1 MLQTPQE
8 YANLPEVTLS
18 ALKETGQA
26 DSTIVVLKQRSY
38 TGKKPVITSAL
49 ANTSCADLGVD
60 GVLEKLNTRL
70 GTSYTL
76 NTPFE
81 CDVLQLSPITTPRSD
96 TGSLGPAP
104 LHLILEP
111 YVARNDDFGTAYAHL
126 RPQWYDH
133 TTIQRCN
140 ETEDREMRLNAVI
153 NGTMVKAYTPPRRLW
168 DLYAN
173 RVVPW
178 WVADNDSRGIS
189 HAWVNDKDLK
199 GEMTPIN
206 GYQWPVPMPRDA
218 DLNLIRIEM
227 LNLGAEYI
235 WLDALCLRQKGGRGE
250 HLRAEEWKLDVPT
263 IGWIYFGH
271 YVVYYLSGLGRPLR
285 FKPGD
290 FESDR
295 CWFRRVW
302 TLQEFSTEVFLSS
315 ESSGL
320 DLSQQETIGGQTDD
334 HGIMGEEERRSLNE
348 ELRSLMQMRKSHSLW
363 DTLSLMQRRVSTNPV
378 DKIAGMMFPLRT
390 EYAPIYDEMQSEE
403 DAWISFTYAMDRS
416 LLSHLFFDFP
426 EPGNG
431 SKYWRPSWK
440 QVMTHTLPSHH
451 LNLWPI
457 GIIRLIEGTES
468 ESYCG
473 PCIES
478 GYVQGLADVSFD
490 GSIRQGELVVKDAS
504 GSTHTFKIVAEHQ
517 YPVPHASYTLIGSGG
532 YDYIPKELEPYVMKY
547 WVLGT
552 MRQNGQFQK
561 FSVFRMLDDEEKM
574 RLREL
579 GVAKSDVRTFL
590 C

>member
-235 WLDALCLRQKGGRGE
+235 WLDALCLRQKGGRG
-250 HLRAEEWKLDVPT
+250 
-263 IGWIYFGH
+263 
-271 YVVYYLSGLGRPLR
+271 
-285 FKPGD
+285 
-290 FESDR
+290 
-295 CWFRRVW
+295 
-302 TLQEFSTEVFLSS
+302 
-315 ESSGL
+315 
-320 DLSQQETIGGQTDD
+320 
-334 HGIMGEEERRSLNE
+334 
-348 ELRSLMQMRKSHSLW
+348 
-363 DTLSLMQRRVSTNPV
+363 
-378 DKIAGMMFPLRT
+378 
-390 EYAPIYDEMQSEE
+390 
-403 DAWISFTYAMDRS
+403 
-416 LLSHLFFDFP
+416 
-426 EPGNG
+426 
-431 SKYWRPSWK
+431 
-440 QVMTHTLPSHH
+440 
-451 LNLWPI
+451 
-457 GIIRLIEGTES
+457 GTFA
-468 ESYCG
+468 C
-473 PCIES
+473 
-478 GYVQGLADVSFD
+478 
-490 GSIRQGELVVKDAS
+490 
-504 GSTHTFKIVAEHQ
+504 
-517 YPVPHASYTLIGSGG
+517 
-532 YDYIPKELEPYVMKY
+532 
-547 WVLGT
+547 
-552 MRQNGQFQK
+552 
-561 FSVFRMLDDEEKM
+561 
-574 RLREL
+574 
-579 GVAKSDVRTFL
+579 
-590 C
+590 